1 MAGFCELA
9 IGLRAPK
16 LAATGSKSPIVSGR
30 YLKYSRFRETAVGD
44 RVRSGLRGGRGSSM
58 WRLAENTL
66 RKASFLLGT
75 AYYVQTRR
83 NAALLKGSVMVKDA
97 VHHWQILWLRPY
109 PTEKLLSSGDRVAAN
124 LRKKDAL
131 NDLGRQYR
139 DHLWVMPLE
148 PIDFPMDAIHLGID
162 CV

>member
-1 MAGFCELA
+1 
-9 IGLRAPK
+9 
-16 LAATGSKSPIVSGR
+16 
-30 YLKYSRFRETAVGD
+30 
-44 RVRSGLRGGRGSSM
+44 M
-58 WRLAENTL
+58 WRLAEKTL

-83 NAALLKGSVMVKDA
+83 NAALFKSFCHGQGPGSSLA
-97 VHHWQILWLRPY
+97 HPLASAY
-109 PTEKLLSSGDRVAAN
+109 PLLSSGDRVAAT

-131 NDLGRQYR
+131 DDLRRQYR